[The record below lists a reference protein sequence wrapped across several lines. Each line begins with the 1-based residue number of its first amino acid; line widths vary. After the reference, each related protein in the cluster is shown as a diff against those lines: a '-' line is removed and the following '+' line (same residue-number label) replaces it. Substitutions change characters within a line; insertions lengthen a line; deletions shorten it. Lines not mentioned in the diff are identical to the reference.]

1 MISADGGRMNTN
13 EARMRMRDIALEAQQ
28 IVDTQARGEP
38 LPGRDRGTLRD
49 LATEARSLL
58 ADAGYP
64 GEGVWR
70 GLQRATIG
78 MQTGLDREDRS
89 YWRELAADLGA
100 SIETLD
106 SLVAPR
112 GREADVHIIG

>member
-1 MISADGGRMNTN
+1 MNSADDGRMDTY
-13 EARMRMRDIALEAQQ
+13 EARTRMRDLALEAQR
-28 IVDTQARGEP
+28 IIEAQARGEP
-38 LPGRDRGTLRD
+38 LPARDGSTLRQ
-49 LATEARSLL
+49 LASEARGLL

-78 MQTGLDREDRS
+78 METGFDREDRTF
-89 YWRELAADLGA
+89 WRELAADLRM
-100 SIETLD
+100 SIDTLD

>member
-1 MISADGGRMNTN
+1 MNSASGGRMDTY
-13 EARMRMRDIALEAQQ
+13 EARTRMRDIALEAQR
-28 IVDTQARGEP
+28 IVEAHAQGEP
-38 LPGRDRGTLRD
+38 LQTKDRGELRD
-49 LATEARSLL
+49 LAAEARTLL

-89 YWRELAADLGA
+89 YWRELAADLHA

-112 GREADVHIIG
+112 GREADVHIVG

>member
-1 MISADGGRMNTN
+1 MDTN
-13 EARMRMRDIALEAQQ
+13 EARTRMRDIALEALQ
-28 IVDTQARGEP
+28 IVDALAASGSVP
-38 LPGRDRGTLRD
+38 IRDRGVLRS
-49 LATEARSLL
+49 LTTEARGLL

-78 MQTGLDREDRS
+78 METGFDRDDPGF
-89 YWRELAADLGA
+89 WRELAQDLRDA
-100 SIETLD
+100 VETLD
-106 SLVAPR
+106 SLIAPR